1 MKKDD
6 VHATMGRL
14 SQRLEEAHIS
24 YAIVGGMALSL
35 HGFARVTDDVDLL
48 VTPEGLAKIHEVLV
62 GRGYVPAFAGAR
74 KALRDT
80 TTGVKVEF
88 LTTGEFPGDGKP
100 KAVRFPD
107 PNDVAVDKGGYAVVS
122 LPTLLE
128 LKLASGLTAEHRRH
142 RDLGDVETIIA
153 ALEPPRELGEK
164 LDPSVRD
171 EFYRMWD
178 AHADASGPDRED
190 QTS

>member
-24 YAIVGGMALSL
+24 YAIIGGMALSL
-35 HGFARVTDDVDLL
+35 HGSARVTEDVDLL

-62 GRGYVPAFAGAR
+62 GHGYVPAFAGAR

-107 PNDVAVDKGGYAVVS
+107 PHDVAVDKGGFAVVS
-122 LPTLLE
+122 LPTLVE
-128 LKLASGLTAEHRRH
+128 LKLASGLSAEHRRY

-178 AHADASGPDRED
+178 AHARATGPDRE
-190 QTS
+190 